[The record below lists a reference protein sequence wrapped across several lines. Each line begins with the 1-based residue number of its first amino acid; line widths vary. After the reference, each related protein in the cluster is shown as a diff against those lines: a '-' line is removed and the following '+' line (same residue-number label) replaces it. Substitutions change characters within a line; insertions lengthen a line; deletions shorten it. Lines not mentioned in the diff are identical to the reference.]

1 MNVDTGVAKDFV
13 SNQSGLYDT
22 NSLVP
27 GHYTITFTKEGF
39 DQFVRGPITL
49 EVGFTTVTAN

>member
-27 GHYTITFTKEGF
+27 GHYNHHFYKRRF
-39 DQFVRGPITL
+39 
-49 EVGFTTVTAN
+49 